1 MEYKRQTRTEYQTL
15 KKMKKIA
22 TIALA
27 FTLIFSCKKETKT
40 MDEQTTQLEETKD
53 TIAPLTDNVIETAVI
68 YEANI
73 RQYSPEGTFDAFT
86 KDIPQLKGLGV
97 KVIWLMPVFPIS
109 ETKRKATGGAD
120 SKFAS
125 EMPEEEQ
132 SKYLGSYY
140 AVTDY
145 TKINPEFGT
154 IEDFRE
160 LVKTAHENGIYVIL
174 DWVPNHTGWDHIWI
188 KEHPEYYTQNEAGD
202 IVHPAGTD
210 WTDVADLNYDNQ
222 DMRKEMIEDMMY
234 WLTDENIDGF
244 RCDVAG
250 DVPLDFW
257 EQAMPQ
263 LRGVKSIFMLAEN
276 DEPKLMKGAGLFDMG
291 YGWKLHHLMKE
302 IYKGEKSLKDY
313 AGLLEYIKTNYESD
327 DILMNFVANHDE
339 NSWSGTV
346 NELYGDASHLMT
358 AMVYMSP
365 GMPLI
370 YSGQEYDLDH
380 RLKFFEKDSIPKTK
394 GETWDLLTKLGKLKN
409 ENAALNGGKQ
419 KAGYTIEETS
429 NDKILKFS
437 REKNGAKLTFIGNF
451 SNEVQSE
458 KELLSGIYLN
468 ALTEKKEEYKE
479 GDEVTLQP
487 WDFKILID

>member
-1 MEYKRQTRTEYQTL
+1 
-15 KKMKKIA
+15 
-22 TIALA
+22 
-27 FTLIFSCKKETKT
+27 
-40 MDEQTTQLEETKD
+40 
-53 TIAPLTDNVIETAVI
+53 
-68 YEANI
+68 
-73 RQYSPEGTFDAFT
+73 
-86 KDIPQLKGLGV
+86 
-97 KVIWLMPVFPIS
+97 
-109 ETKRKATGGAD
+109 
-120 SKFAS
+120 
-125 EMPEEEQ
+125 
-132 SKYLGSYY
+132 
-140 AVTDY
+140 
-145 TKINPEFGT
+145 
-154 IEDFRE
+154 
-160 LVKTAHENGIYVIL
+160 
-174 DWVPNHTGWDHIWI
+174 
-188 KEHPEYYTQNEAGD
+188 
-202 IVHPAGTD
+202 
-210 WTDVADLNYDNQ
+210 
-222 DMRKEMIEDMMY
+222 
-234 WLTDENIDGF
+234 
-244 RCDVAG
+244 
-250 DVPLDFW
+250 
-257 EQAMPQ
+257 
-263 LRGVKSIFMLAEN
+263 
-276 DEPKLMKGAGLFDMG
+276 
-291 YGWKLHHLMKE
+291 MKE

-487 WDFKILID
+487 WGFKILID